1 MRRVPEFCGALL
13 LGALVLTGCGSA
25 VPQSGP
31 VPTSPHATSRPVT
44 TTTATPPPSAA
55 DGSNVA
61 ACVGGNCEVS
71 VGLGPIELIPE
82 LSTQPLTI
90 SAVLV
95 QEFQNGTVILAVG
108 PVRLD
113 QFRFACSG
121 GMPAC
126 AVIQPTGQDN
136 AGTVTGSAGAVVTA
150 NELTIRIE
158 AITANSVTLKL
169 STNG

>member
-1 MRRVPEFCGALL
+1 MRRFSEFCGAVL

-25 VPQSGP
+25 VPQ
-31 VPTSPHATSRPVT
+31 PTTTPRSVT
-44 TTTATPPPSAA
+44 TTVSTTTPAQAPSAA
-55 DGSNVA
+55 DGNNVA

-82 LSTQPLTI
+82 LSTPPLTI

-108 PVRLD
+108 PVSVD

-121 GMPAC
+121 GTPAC

-158 AITANSVTLKL
+158 AVTPNSVTLRL
-169 STNG
+169 STNA